1 MTEMNQIQSDLGY
14 VRDALR
20 KSEKTSSPASI
31 FLLWA
36 LISLVGFSLIDFNP
50 RYVPFYWAIMSPVG
64 LLLSVFLGRRYS
76 IQQGQSRRS
85 VGMRYSFHFMG
96 MMAIIF
102 LALPLGFTHAV
113 AWDELSKVFLLIIT
127 LTYFLAGIHLE
138 RSILWVSLVTAL
150 GYLSLFFIHTYA
162 WTMVGAMLAVALAA
176 TGLLGGRSHASAT
189 D

>member
-1 MTEMNQIQSDLGY
+1 
-14 VRDALR
+14 
-20 KSEKTSSPASI
+20 
-31 FLLWA
+31 
-36 LISLVGFSLIDFNP
+36 
-50 RYVPFYWAIMSPVG
+50 
-64 LLLSVFLGRRYS
+64 
-76 IQQGQSRRS
+76 
-85 VGMRYSFHFMG
+85 MRYSFYFMG